1 MDLSDIKQVLET
13 EVKKRNKNSE
23 LSLEKPDPLFVAR
36 SLKDEYAILL
46 CALFAYGNAKQIVK
60 FLQTLDFTLLDT
72 SEDKIKK
79 SLKNHYYRFQNS
91 EDIVQVFL
99 SLKKM
104 KENFSL
110 DDIFFENYKKNF
122 DVLEGISGVLEY
134 IYKQS
139 LYTSRGF
146 TFLLGSI
153 PKKDKLGI
161 IKGSNSPYK
170 RWNMFLRWMVRKDEL
185 DLGLWTRVRKQDLLM
200 PLDTHTFKISQKL
213 GLLQYKTYNL
223 KAVRLLTKVLKEFDK
238 NDPIK
243 YDFALYRIGQEK
255 IL

>member
-1 MDLSDIKQVLET
+1 MNIKEVLEN
-13 EVKKRNKNSE
+13 ESKRRNKSSE
-23 LSLEKPDPLFVAR
+23 LTLEKPDPLFVAR
-36 SLKDEYAILL
+36 DLKDEYAILL

-60 FLQTLDFTLLDT
+60 FLQTLDFSLLDA

-91 EDIVQVFL
+91 DDIIQVFL

-104 KENFSL
+104 KEKFSL
-110 DDIFFENYKKNF
+110 EDIFFEHYKTNL
-122 DVLEGISGVLEY
+122 DVLEGISGVLEN

-146 TFLLGSI
+146 TFLLGNI
-153 PKKDKLGI
+153 PKKDLQGI
-161 IKGSNSPYK
+161 IKGSNCPYK

-185 DLGLWTRVRKQDLLM
+185 DLGLWTRVQTKDLLM
-200 PLDTHTFKISQKL
+200 PLDTHTFKVSQKL
-213 GLLQYKTYNL
+213 GLLDYKTYNL
-223 KAVRLLTKVLKEFDK
+223 KAVHLLTKALREFDK